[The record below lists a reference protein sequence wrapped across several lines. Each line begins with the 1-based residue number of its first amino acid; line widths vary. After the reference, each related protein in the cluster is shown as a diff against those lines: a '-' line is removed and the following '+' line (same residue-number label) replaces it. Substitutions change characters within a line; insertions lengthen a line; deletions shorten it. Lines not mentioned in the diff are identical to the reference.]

1 MEKDVEINEKMI
13 VEEKIYQQIK
23 NKMWKTVNIKEKII
37 IIISKK
43 LIFKIYNYTRTLIVN
58 NII

>member
-1 MEKDVEINEKMI
+1 MGKDIVKNEKI
-13 VEEKIYQQIK
+13 VIEEKVYQQIK
-23 NKMWKTVNIKEKII
+23 NNMWKKCNWKEKII

-58 NII
+58 NMI